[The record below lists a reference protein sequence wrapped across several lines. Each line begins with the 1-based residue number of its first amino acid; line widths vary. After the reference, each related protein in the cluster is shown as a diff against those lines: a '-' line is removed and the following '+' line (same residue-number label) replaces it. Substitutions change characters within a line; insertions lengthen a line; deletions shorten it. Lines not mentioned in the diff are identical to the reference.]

1 MPQLWTETFVSQYFW
16 LVVILFTF
24 NYFFVNHVVPSIAK
38 NIKARK
44 KTAALEGLETSEE
57 TATII
62 VSLPETTI
70 KPVDSVVS
78 FNESRKNW
86 INSL

>member
-16 LVVILFTF
+16 LILILFIF

-44 KTAALEGLETSEE
+44 KGG
-57 TATII
+57 II
-62 VSLPETTI
+62 DKIELNKKSKNIIITLPEI
-70 KPVDSVVS
+70 ILKDVNSVII
-78 FNESRKNW
+78 FDRKN
-86 INSL
+86 IVNNK

>member
-16 LVVILFTF
+16 LILILFIF

-44 KTAALEGLETSEE
+44 KGG
-57 TATII
+57 II
-62 VSLPETTI
+62 DKIELNKKSKNIIITLPDI
-70 KPVDSVVS
+70 ILQDVNSVII
-78 FNESRKNW
+78 FDRKN
-86 INSL
+86 IVNNK

>member
-1 MPQLWTETFVSQYFW
+1 MPQLWTETYISQYFW
-16 LVVILFTF
+16 LVAILFTF

-44 KTAALEGLETSEE
+44 KTGEIEKDNIKKERES
-57 TATII
+57 ISI
-62 VSLPETTI
+62 SLPETNI
-70 KPVDSVVS
+70 KSVDSVVS

>member
-16 LVVILFTF
+16 LILILFIF

-44 KTAALEGLETSEE
+44 KGG
-57 TATII
+57 II
-62 VSLPETTI
+62 DKIELNKESKNIIITLPEI
-70 KPVDSVVS
+70 ILKDVNSVII
-78 FNESRKNW
+78 FDRKN
-86 INSL
+86 IVNNK